1 MVDDISEARDISGR
15 SEGPTANLTESKTDE
30 NLWYVIQKI
39 RQIAAYIFFLC
50 GRGPEEKF
58 CNEIFSYFFYRA
70 SVLSEVQTS
79 RNSQLPASKNLLV
92 LGKKTVFW
100 FFVKSQNSGKV
111 ICRCLLTE
119 KCFSLTYIFY
129 SRWKKLIFCQY
140 FVEFINPDLEDI
152 DLVKLVYLI
161 LE

>member
-39 RQIAAYIFFLC
+39 RQIAAYIFFSYVGVDLK
-50 GRGPEEKF
+50 RNF
-58 CNEIFSYFFYRA
+58 AMIFLLLFYRA

-100 FFVKSQNSGKV
+100 FFVKIQ
-111 ICRCLLTE
+111 E
-119 KCFSLTYIFY
+119 K
-129 SRWKKLIFCQY
+129 
-140 FVEFINPDLEDI
+140 
-152 DLVKLVYLI
+152 
-161 LE
+161 

>member
-39 RQIAAYIFFLC
+39 RQIPAYIFFLC

-58 CNEIFSYFFYRA
+58 CNEFFVTFFYRA

-92 LGKKTVFW
+92 LGKKTVFD
-100 FFVKSQNSGKV
+100 FFCQNSRKV
-111 ICRCLLTE
+111 ILPVFFLTE
-119 KCFSLTYIFY
+119 KYISLTYSIQDGRSSSAVNVLLNLPTQF
-129 SRWKKLIFCQY
+129 
-140 FVEFINPDLEDI
+140 
-152 DLVKLVYLI
+152 
-161 LE
+161 

>member
-39 RQIAAYIFFLC
+39 RQIAAYF
-50 GRGPEEKF
+50 
-58 CNEIFSYFFYRA
+58 FSYVGVDLKRNFAMIFLLLFYRA

-92 LGKKTVFW
+92 LGKKTVFD
-100 FFVKSQNSGKV
+100 FVSKFRKSDFAGV
-111 ICRCLLTE
+111 
-119 KCFSLTYIFY
+119 F
-129 SRWKKLIFCQY
+129 
-140 FVEFINPDLEDI
+140 
-152 DLVKLVYLI
+152 
-161 LE
+161 

>member
-39 RQIAAYIFFLC
+39 RQIAAYIFFSYVGVDLK
-50 GRGPEEKF
+50 RNF
-58 CNEIFSYFFYRA
+58 AMIFLLLFYRA

-100 FFVKSQNSGKV
+100 FFVKIQEKGF
-111 ICRCLLTE
+111 CRCFLTE
-119 KCFSLTYIFY
+119 KCFCPTFSIQDGRSSSIVNFL
-129 SRWKKLIFCQY
+129 L
-140 FVEFINPDLEDI
+140 
-152 DLVKLVYLI
+152 YLPTQI
-161 LE
+161 

>member
-39 RQIAAYIFFLC
+39 RQIAAYF
-50 GRGPEEKF
+50 
-58 CNEIFSYFFYRA
+58 FSYVGVDLKRNFAMIFLLLFYRA

-100 FFVKSQNSGKV
+100 FFVKIQ
-111 ICRCLLTE
+111 E
-119 KCFSLTYIFY
+119 K
-129 SRWKKLIFCQY
+129 
-140 FVEFINPDLEDI
+140 
-152 DLVKLVYLI
+152 
-161 LE
+161 

>member
-39 RQIAAYIFFLC
+39 RQIAAYIFFSYVGVDLK
-50 GRGPEEKF
+50 RNFAMIFF
-58 CNEIFSYFFYRA
+58 CYFFYRA

-100 FFVKSQNSGKV
+100 FFVKIQ
-111 ICRCLLTE
+111 E
-119 KCFSLTYIFY
+119 K
-129 SRWKKLIFCQY
+129 
-140 FVEFINPDLEDI
+140 
-152 DLVKLVYLI
+152 
-161 LE
+161 

>member
-58 CNEIFSYFFYRA
+58 CNDFCYFFTGPQCCQKCKPVEIHSYQPPKIFSF
-70 SVLSEVQTS
+70 
-79 RNSQLPASKNLLV
+79 
-92 LGKKTVFW
+92 
-100 FFVKSQNSGKV
+100 
-111 ICRCLLTE
+111 
-119 KCFSLTYIFY
+119 
-129 SRWKKLIFCQY
+129 
-140 FVEFINPDLEDI
+140 
-152 DLVKLVYLI
+152 
-161 LE
+161 

>member
-100 FFVKSQNSGKV
+100 FFIKIQ
-111 ICRCLLTE
+111 
-119 KCFSLTYIFY
+119 
-129 SRWKKLIFCQY
+129 KK
-140 FVEFINPDLEDI
+140 
-152 DLVKLVYLI
+152 
-161 LE
+161 